1 MKLGI
6 QPTDR
11 VLIFMG
17 TIFRFSGLVELLNEL
32 APILQNDS
40 TLKFL
45 ILGDGEDFTR
55 LKQHVTMHNLFDQVI
70 TPGRIDYEHLA
81 PYLQLGNVALLPF
94 KQDLVTHMALPGK
107 VLQYLACG
115 LPTIAIDLDGLQSLI
130 PPNHGILYVS
140 DLQEMA
146 TTVKQLMSD
155 EVFLKDIS
163 HLGVSHMIRHFN
175 WEKQISS
182 FENLLFS
189 CCNE

>member
-1 MKLGI
+1 
-6 QPTDR
+6 
-11 VLIFMG
+11 
-17 TIFRFSGLVELLNEL
+17 
-32 APILQNDS
+32 
-40 TLKFL
+40 
-45 ILGDGEDFTR
+45 
-55 LKQHVTMHNLFDQVI
+55 
-70 TPGRIDYEHLA
+70 
-81 PYLQLGNVALLPF
+81 
-94 KQDLVTHMALPGK
+94 MALPGK